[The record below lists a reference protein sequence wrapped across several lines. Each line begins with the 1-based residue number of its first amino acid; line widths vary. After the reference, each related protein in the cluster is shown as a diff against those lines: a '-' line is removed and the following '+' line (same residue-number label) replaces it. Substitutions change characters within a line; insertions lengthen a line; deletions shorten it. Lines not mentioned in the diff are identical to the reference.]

1 MLVGSTV
8 YTPIETLFSTTTI
21 ILTVSYFA
29 YILGA
34 IAIIVDEITKKNNE
48 YVRDYG
54 IIEIYLK
61 KNNVDK
67 KIQ

>member
-67 KIQ
+67 KI